1 METVHIPIDFYSNR
15 LLTICK
21 TYFDNVEA
29 FNLTHIDPSGY
40 SSAVAREKLK
50 IAIFTSRG
58 SIKDRLRNCAVTTSQ
73 GTFEIIKNYLNCIM
87 INLGK
92 IAECE
97 LMERCNE
104 SVMIN
109 MICINL
115 AQMRNNI
122 FFSYPEVNYGTYI
135 PFSTSFKFI
144 FYPQNGVLIKKAC
157 PDYNPNHTTKDI
169 AWCNRNNIFDQLKR
183 IIPELN
189 NNENAK
195 LQVKATINCENLD
208 LSQYYLTPVVCFD
221 LCQDINVA
229 KANYPTNI
237 VKSIYE
243 IDSKAGMNVEKY
255 FYILAAYITG
265 MTQFID
271 IKELDIKENQYLFNL
286 FNTPVVDLFQHD
298 VLNKSGLIADAQ
310 KKNSP
315 IILNT

>member
-15 LLTICK
+15 LLAICK
-21 TYFDNVEA
+21 TYFDNVES
-29 FNLTHIDPSGY
+29 FNLSQIDPSGY

-50 IAIFTSRG
+50 ISIFTSRG
-58 SIKDRLRNCAVTTSQ
+58 SIKDRLRNCSVTTTQ
-73 GTFEIIKNYLNCIM
+73 GVFAIIKNYLNCIM
-87 INLGK
+87 TNLGK

-104 SVMIN
+104 SLNTN
-109 MICINL
+109 MFCINL

-122 FFSYPEVNYGTYI
+122 FFQYQDVDYSAYI
-135 PFSTSFKFI
+135 PFSTSFKYI
-144 FYPQNGVLIKKAC
+144 FYRQGGILIKKAC
-157 PDYNPNHTTKDI
+157 PDYNPQHTTKDI

-183 IIPELN
+183 AIPELG

-195 LQVKATINCENLD
+195 LQVKATTNCEYLD
-208 LSQYYLTPVVCFD
+208 LNQYYLTPVVCFD
-221 LCQDINVA
+221 LCQDISIVRN
-229 KANYPTNI
+229 KYPNNI

-243 IDSKAGMNVEKY
+243 IDTKAGMNVEKY
-255 FYILAAYITG
+255 FYILAAYITK

-271 IKELDIKENQYLFNL
+271 INELDIKEDQNLFQL
-286 FNTPVVDLFQHD
+286 FNTPVVDLFQYD
-298 VLNKSGLIADAQ
+298 TLNRSGVIAEAQ